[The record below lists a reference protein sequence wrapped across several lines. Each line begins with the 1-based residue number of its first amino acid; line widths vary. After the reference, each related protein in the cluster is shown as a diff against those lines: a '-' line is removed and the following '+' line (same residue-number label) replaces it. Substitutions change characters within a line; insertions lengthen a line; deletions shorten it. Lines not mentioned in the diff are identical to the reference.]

1 MKQFIYIAI
10 LQTFG
15 WLAVYGQPPLNQR
28 YIIDETSNSIF
39 SNIFATDSCYYVG
52 GMQTSLI
59 GINNLESSW
68 IRFNFDGSIDSLS
81 LIKNDTLGIGFW
93 MTNEIIKTLDSNFA
107 SFAVTDGDIGTQTFL
122 FLKFNHFGDT
132 LLTEYY
138 PEFYNEDL
146 LIGKEPASIVQI
158 SDSSYFG
165 VVHVQRADDLRAPT
179 VFFRLSKSG
188 ELIFF

>member
-1 MKQFIYIAI
+1 MKQFISI
-10 LQTFG
+10 LVLQLLCWFQC
-15 WLAVYGQPPLNQR
+15 YGQPPLNQR
-28 YIIDETSNSIF
+28 YIINETSNSIF
-39 SNIFATDSCYYVG
+39 TNIFATDSCYYVG

-68 IRFNFDGSIDSLS
+68 IRFKFDGSIDSLS

-107 SFAVTDGDIGTQTFL
+107 SLAVTDGDIGTQTFL
-122 FLKFNHFGDT
+122 FLKFNQFGDT

-138 PEFYNEDL
+138 PAFYNEDL

-179 VFFRLSKSG
+179 VFF
-188 ELIFF
+188 